1 MGPLLY
7 IFLGTVNE
15 LSIGPTAIMA
25 LMTFS
30 YAHSGGAEYA
40 ILLTFLAG
48 FIELVA
54 GLLNLGNFHVF
65 ENFAESLAQPS
76 HGHDENI

>member
-25 LMTFS
+25 LMTYS

-54 GLLNLGNFHVF
+54 GLLNLGNFMF
-65 ENFAESLAQPS
+65 LKISPNGRCTEMMK
-76 HGHDENI
+76 NI